1 MRRDGGC
8 VRIGFDAR
16 AIRYRGIGTY
26 SRNLLHCLAG
36 SGIEFVVFCQ
46 DQEKDAIPL
55 ADAFTLVSAN
65 MDPLASHGRGAF
77 RALVE
82 KSQVDLLHVPSP
94 WAPTPLAV
102 PLVSTIHDVTP
113 LLYPRSLQ
121 LVPRM
126 RYRRQL
132 GHTLEAAR
140 RIITVSQISFSA
152 LSAYAG
158 VDPAK
163 VRVIHNGVSEK
174 FRPQTDPVVHLAV
187 RHRYGLPER
196 FVFWVGDFRPEK
208 NLLFLLQA
216 WSRLQKRLPAP
227 LALVLAGAQTGEY
240 RKLRKEVKRRGLEG
254 SVLFPGFIRDDDL
267 AAVYSVATLFVFPSL
282 YEGFGLPPLEAMACG
297 TPCVVSNSS
306 SLPEVT
312 GSAALLFNPT
322 SLDGFEDCMVRVL
335 TQPDLYEALRQD
347 GLRQS
352 ALFPWSK
359 AAEETLQV
367 YRSAL
372 DETGPSARAR

>member
-1 MRRDGGC
+1 M
-8 VRIGFDAR
+8 RIGFDAR

-26 SRNLLHCLAG
+26 SRNLLDCFAG
-36 SGIEFVVFCQ
+36 SEIEFVVFCQ
-46 DQEKDAIPL
+46 DQEKQAIPL
-55 ADAFTLVSAN
+55 VDSFTLVSAN
-65 MDPLASHGRGAF
+65 MDPLAPHEGGAF

-82 KSQVDLLHVPSP
+82 KSRVDLLHVPSP
-94 WAPTPLAV
+94 WAPTRLAV

-113 LLYPRSLQ
+113 LLYPHSLRP
-121 LVPRM
+121 LLRM
-126 RYRRQL
+126 RYKPQLRR
-132 GHTLEAAR
+132 TLQEAR

-163 VRVIHNGVSEK
+163 VRIIHNGVSEQ
-174 FRPQTDPVVHLAV
+174 FRPHTDAETHLAV
-187 RHRYGLPER
+187 QHRYALPER
-196 FVFWVGDFRPEK
+196 FVLWVGDFRPEK
-208 NLLFLLQA
+208 NLLFLIEA
-216 WSRLQKRLPAP
+216 WARLQERLPEP
-227 LALVLAGAQTGEY
+227 LALVLAGAQTGEF
-240 RKLRKEVKRRGLEG
+240 RRLRKEVRRRGLETTI
-254 SVLFPGFIRDDDL
+254 LFPGFIRDDDL
-267 AAVYSVATLFVFPSL
+267 AAVYSAAIVFVFPSL

-322 SLDGFEDCMVRVL
+322 SLESFEDCMVRVL
-335 TQPDLYEALRQD
+335 TQSDLYEGLRQE

-367 YRSAL
+367 YRTVFG
-372 DETGPSARAR
+372 ETGSSARPL

>member
-1 MRRDGGC
+1 

-26 SRNLLHCLAG
+26 SRNLLRCFAG

-55 ADAFTLVSAN
+55 SDSFTLVSAN
-65 MDPLASHGRGAF
+65 TDPLASLGRGAF
-77 RALVE
+77 RTLVE

-94 WAPTPLAV
+94 WAPTPLNV

-113 LLYPRSLQ
+113 LLY
-121 LVPRM
+121 
-126 RYRRQL
+126 
-132 GHTLEAAR
+132 
-140 RIITVSQISFSA
+140 
-152 LSAYAG
+152 AG

-163 VRVIHNGVSEK
+163 ARVIHNGVSEK
-174 FRPQTDPVVHLAV
+174 FKPQTDPDVRMGV
-187 RHRYGLPER
+187 RHRYALPER

-208 NLLFLLQA
+208 NLLFLVQG
-216 WSRLQKRLPAP
+216 WSRLQQRLPEP
-227 LALVLAGAQTGEY
+227 QALVLAGAQTGEF
-240 RKLRKEVKRRGLEG
+240 RKLKREVKRRGLEG

-267 AAVYSVATLFVFPSL
+267 PAVYSAATAFVFPSL

-322 SLDGFEDCMVRVL
+322 SLDSFEGCMVQLL
-335 TQPDLYEALRQD
+335 TQPDLYEALRQN

-352 ALFPWSK
+352 ALFPWAK

-367 YRSAL
+367 YRSISE
-372 DETGPSARAR
+372 ETESSQRSLQ

>member
-1 MRRDGGC
+1 
-8 VRIGFDAR
+8 VRVGFDAR

-26 SRNLLHCLAG
+26 SRNLLDCFAG
-36 SGIEFVVFCQ
+36 SDMEFVVFCQ
-46 DQEKDAIPL
+46 DQEKHAIPSVDSF
-55 ADAFTLVSAN
+55 ALVSAN
-65 MDPLASHGRGAF
+65 MDPLAPHERGAF

-82 KSQVDLLHVPSP
+82 RSRVDLLHVPSP
-94 WAPTPLAV
+94 WAPARLSV

-121 LVPRM
+121 PLLRM
-126 RYRRQL
+126 RYKRQL
-132 GHTLEAAR
+132 GRTLEEAR

-152 LSAYAG
+152 LSAYSR

-163 VRVIHNGVSEK
+163 VRVIHNGVSGR
-174 FRPQTDPVVHLAV
+174 FRPQTDPEALLAV
-187 RHRYGLPER
+187 RHRYALPDR

-208 NLLFLLQA
+208 NLHFLIQA
-216 WSRLQKRLPAP
+216 WTRLRDKLPEP

-240 RKLRKEVKRRGLEG
+240 RTLRREVRRRGLEE

-267 AAVYSVATLFVFPSL
+267 PTVYSAATVFVFPSL

-322 SLDGFEDCMVRVL
+322 SLDSFEDCMVRVL
-335 TQPDLYEALRQD
+335 TYPELYEALRQD

-352 ALFPWSK
+352 ALFPWSQ
-359 AAEETLQV
+359 AADQTLQV
-367 YRSAL
+367 YRSVF
-372 DETGPSARAR
+372 DETEKSVRMS

>member
-1 MRRDGGC
+1 

-26 SRNLLHCLAG
+26 SRNLLRCFAG

-55 ADAFTLVSAN
+55 SDSFTLVSAN
-65 MDPLASHGRGAF
+65 TDPLASLGRGAF
-77 RALVE
+77 RTLVE

-94 WAPTPLAV
+94 WAPTPLNV

-121 LVPRM
+121 PLLRM
-126 RYRRQL
+126 RYKRQL
-132 GHTLEAAR
+132 GRTLEESR

-163 VRVIHNGVSEK
+163 ARVIHNGVSEK
-174 FRPQTDPVVHLAV
+174 FKPQTDPDVRMGV
-187 RHRYGLPER
+187 RHRYALPER

-208 NLLFLLQA
+208 NLLFLVQG
-216 WSRLQKRLPAP
+216 WSRLQQRLPEP
-227 LALVLAGAQTGEY
+227 QALVLAGAQTGEF
-240 RKLRKEVKRRGLEG
+240 RKLKREVKRRGLEG

-267 AAVYSVATLFVFPSL
+267 PAVYSAATAFVFPSL

-322 SLDGFEDCMVRVL
+322 SLDSFEGCMVQLL
-335 TQPDLYEALRQD
+335 TQPDLYEALRQN

-352 ALFPWSK
+352 ALFPWAK

-367 YRSAL
+367 YRSISE
-372 DETGPSARAR
+372 ETESSQRSLQ

>member
-1 MRRDGGC
+1 M
-8 VRIGFDAR
+8 RIGFDAR

-26 SRNLLHCLAG
+26 CRNLLDCFAG
-36 SGIEFVVFCQ
+36 SGMEFVVFCQ
-46 DQEKDAIPL
+46 DQEKHTIPL
-55 ADAFTLVSAN
+55 VDSFTLVSAN
-65 MDPLASHGRGAF
+65 MDPLAPHERGAF

-121 LVPRM
+121 PMLRM
-126 RYRRQL
+126 RYKRQL
-132 GHTLEAAR
+132 GRTLKEAL

-163 VRVIHNGVSEK
+163 VRVIHNGVSEQ
-174 FRPQTDPVVHLAV
+174 FRPQTDVDAHLAV
-187 RHRYGLPER
+187 RHRYALPER

-208 NLLFLLQA
+208 NLLFLIQA
-216 WSRLQKRLPAP
+216 WSRLQERLPEP
-227 LALVLAGAQTGEY
+227 LALVLAGAQTGDF
-240 RKLRKEVKRRGLEG
+240 RALRKEVRSRGLEG
-254 SVLFPGFIRDDDL
+254 TILFPGFIRDDDL
-267 AAVYSVATLFVFPSL
+267 AAVYSAATLFVFPSL

-322 SLDGFEDCMVRVL
+322 SLDSFEDCMVQAL
-335 TQPDLYEALRQD
+335 TQPDLYEALRRD

-359 AAEETLQV
+359 AAEQTLQV
-367 YRSAL
+367 YRGVFGQ
-372 DETGPSARAR
+372 TGSSARTP